1 MVSCGYSS
9 TTEIGMDEMLYH
21 CRSVAR
27 GAKTPFLL
35 ADMPFGSHEPSLE
48 LGVTNALRLMR
59 EGGMEAVKIE
69 GGKDVLPL
77 VTRLVDIGVPVMG
90 HVGLTPQ
97 RVSALSGFRIQGK
110 TAESALRIVQDA
122 RALQAAGAFAILL
135 EAVPGPVADFM
146 AADLKI
152 PIIGEHQ
159 PHYTARCP
167 AALTS
172 PNLPGIG
179 ATSACGG
186 QVLVQPDMLGVTSRV
201 PKFCKTYANLGE
213 TIPEAIKAYVADV
226 KARKFP
232 ETGKH
237 TYDMP
242 DEERRR
248 FMELSQDLPPVVDS
262 RR

>member
-135 EAVPGPVADFM
+135 EAVPAPVADFM
-146 AADLKI
+146 AKDLKI
-152 PIIGEHQ
+152 PIIGAVLPAQYHASAASTD
-159 PHYTARCP
+159 PHFRT
-167 AALTS
+167 
-172 PNLPGIG
+172 GIG

-213 TIPEAIKAYVADV
+213 TIPKAIEAYVADV

-232 ETGKH
+232 EGGRH

-248 FMELSQDLPPVVDS
+248 FAELSQDLPPLVEN